1 MRRSIILV
9 LTLVLMCNIGSNT
22 SEAMLSLSYKA
33 DNGLT
38 EEEKL
43 NIIKAVEREMSL
55 DKERQLLLQEEVTRL
70 ENIAK
75 EKAATISKP
84 EVSVKSTEYGKRPIY
99 DVVDWNN
106 LRKPSGLTA
115 QQMTAFLKDT
125 NLESLGEGFIKAEE
139 EYKVNAIF
147 LAALAMHE
155 SNDAKSRI
163 AVDKLNLFGYKAYD
177 ADPYNSAQKFGSLEE
192 GIFTVAKMLS
202 QSYLTPG
209 GKYFNGYSID
219 HINIKYATDKDWGNG
234 IIKRANA
241 FLEVR

>member
-1 MRRSIILV
+1 MKISISLILTV
-9 LTLVLMCNIGSNT
+9 ILMCNIGLNT
-22 SEAMLSLSYKA
+22 SEAVLSLSYKA
-33 DNGLT
+33 DNGIT
-38 EEEKL
+38 EEDKL
-43 NIIKAVEREMSL
+43 NIIKAVEKEMSL
-55 DKERQLLLQEEVTRL
+55 NKERQLLLQEELMHL

-75 EKAATISKP
+75 EKAVLAIKP
-84 EVSVKSTEYGKRPIY
+84 EVSIRSAEYGKRPIY

-155 SNDAKSRI
+155 SNNAKSRI

-177 ADPYNSAQKFGSLEE
+177 ADPYNSAQRFDSLEE

-219 HINIKYATDKDWGNG
+219 HINIKYATDKNWGNG
-234 IIKRANA
+234 IIKRANT
-241 FLEVR
+241 FLGVR

>member
-1 MRRSIILV
+1 MF
-9 LTLVLMCNIGSNT
+9 NIGLST
-22 SEAMLSLSYKA
+22 SEALLSLSYKA
-33 DNGLT
+33 GNGIT
-38 EEEKL
+38 EEDKL
-43 NIIKAVEREMSL
+43 NIIKAIEKEMTL
-55 DKERQLLLQEEVTRL
+55 DKERQLLLQEELMRL
-70 ENIAK
+70 ENIAE
-75 EKAATISKP
+75 EKAVLATKP
-84 EVSVKSTEYGKRPIY
+84 EVSAISIEYGKRPVY
-99 DVVDWNN
+99 GVVDWNN
-106 LRKPSGLTA
+106 LRKLSGLTA

-125 NLESLGEGFIKAEE
+125 NLESLGEAFIKAEE

-155 SNDAKSRI
+155 SNNAKSRI

-177 ADPYNSAQKFGSLEE
+177 ADPYNSAQKFSSLEE

-219 HINIKYATDKDWGNG
+219 HINIKYATDKNWGNG